1 MRRKLMAIC
10 LSFCL
15 LTATGCA
22 ADSSPHAVEND
33 FSGET
38 SSLANPEEEKSGS
51 ENALSEENTYTE
63 NVQSQDSST
72 AGMTESALTAESDTA
87 SAESQTEDILSGTDF
102 DSNLRIEDGMP
113 QPMLSLTDLRDP
125 YYTNEG
131 SSVQRF
137 CVYVETDHDTDNDGM
152 ADLVKAF
159 VQVPT
164 GAVLGQYKAATIYDP
179 TPYTA
184 GDVSAHTGDVLKKLF
199 LEKEFDYKLLY
210 KDCDKR
216 KPSAEIDTMEAAG
229 YARPEKDW
237 NYQVP
242 DTNLPGYGNGLCRRD
257 CMRYRHVWIRRV

>member
-1 MRRKLMAIC
+1 MTIC

-15 LTATGCA
+15 LAATGCA
-22 ADSSPHAVEND
+22 ADSSPQAGEND
-33 FSGET
+33 SFGET
-38 SSLANPEEEKSGS
+38 DTLANPDAETSDS
-51 ENALSEENTYTE
+51 ENALSADNASTE
-63 NVQSQDSST
+63 NAQSEDNSA
-72 AGMTESALTAESDTA
+72 AGMTESALTAESDSA
-87 SAESQTEDILSGTDF
+87 SAESQTEDILSDTDL
-102 DSNLRIEDGMP
+102 DGNLRIEDGMP
-113 QPMLSLTDLRDP
+113 QPILTPTDLRDP

-184 GDVSAHTGDVLKKLF
+184 GDVEGHTGDVLKKLF

-216 KPSAEIDTMEAAG
+216 KPSAEMDTMEAAG
-229 YARPEKDW
+229 KARPER
-237 NYQVP
+237 
-242 DTNLPGYGNGLCRRD
+242 TGTTRSLPQSFRALEMPTVTIITLFGV
-257 CMRYRHVWIRRV
+257 MPS